1 MRSKILLW
9 GHGVI
14 RCKTPARAR
23 PEKISC
29 SCPQKCRPF
38 CGRSRFHMMF
48 GLITRSYWVHFIT
61 PTSFLLSGAGQH
73 QRHFHGQSIL
83 QTWCNGNVMM
93 ACPRMHMPRYGP
105 QIEKS
110 ACDNMPF
117 PVSNRM
123 CGRAQAT
130 KPALKP
136 QVSFAPVKKPRVGD
150 FQHRFFGP
158 SVKYAQWVRQVRRL
172 QHFHRLSRA
181 VAPPAGQLA
190 EVWGS
195 ILRAKGFVPSFP
207 IWWTYMWFSE
217 LLLLRTIAQFIRLTH

>member
-1 MRSKILLW
+1 MAITTQTMLSIMNISCTMLLPIFVTSALGCGLSLVIGTWTLTASRCLTSLLRRDFVRSKILLW

-105 QIEKS
+105 RLRRVLVTTCRFQCPIVC
-110 ACDNMPF
+110 AA
-117 PVSNRM
+117 V
-123 CGRAQAT
+123 
-130 KPALKP
+130 LKP
-136 QVSFAPVKKPRVGD
+136 PN
-150 FQHRFFGP
+150 
-158 SVKYAQWVRQVRRL
+158 RL
-172 QHFHRLSRA
+172 
-181 VAPPAGQLA
+181 
-190 EVWGS
+190 
-195 ILRAKGFVPSFP
+195 
-207 IWWTYMWFSE
+207 
-217 LLLLRTIAQFIRLTH
+217 